1 MIVNMC
7 PRRGILEGKAGAWK
21 RRSGKG
27 KRRMRKYSHISVG
40 IPGNVF
46 DLFLARVSDL
56 AASRWRRDPALEET
70 TGESTKGLG
79 VSYVWYTRTDGP
91 QTDVVFLYTKDQLTL
106 SNVFTT
112 GKGIT
117 HEEHELLTGDLWNLG
132 MKQACQEL
140 GLAGTHTQSKQ
151 VKPEDG
157 LPPGVAQALKMFGLG
172 ANKST
177 GSADPS
183 DMGYWCR
190 FLALLH
196 VSRAEFDDSRLS
208 DYLTEKKF
216 PEEIVMDLLG
226 QYEMA
231 MTLLPMYDEMLKGKV
246 ARSVQ

>member
-1 MIVNMC
+1 
-7 PRRGILEGKAGAWK
+7 
-21 RRSGKG
+21 
-27 KRRMRKYSHISVG
+27 MRKYSHISVG

-46 DLFLARVSDL
+46 YLFLARVSDL

-157 LPPGVAQALKMFGLG
+157 LPPGVAQAR
-172 ANKST
+172 
-177 GSADPS
+177 PV
-183 DMGYWCR
+183 R
-190 FLALLH
+190 
-196 VSRAEFDDSRLS
+196 
-208 DYLTEKKF
+208 
-216 PEEIVMDLLG
+216 
-226 QYEMA
+226 
-231 MTLLPMYDEMLKGKV
+231 V
-246 ARSVQ
+246 ARGQRNLLRRRDGQPPDRRPRSEERRVGKECGVMCRSRWSPYH